1 MKRNL
6 KIAFVIIICLFALA
20 ILKDAI
26 IKSIVSVAATQ
37 VTGAKT
43 EIRGLSF
50 GVFSHSVRIKGFKM
64 YNPEGFSKN
73 ILIDLPKVAVN
84 YDLLS
89 LLKGKLHLVRL
100 DIELYQLAVEKNK
113 DGKLN
118 VDSLKVSQQE
128 QRETTKKKPAKPVA
142 LQIDL
147 LNLKINR
154 IVYNDYGGAGEKPA
168 VKIYDIDIE
177 KTYKNITS
185 AEQLAVLILS
195 EPMRAAG
202 IKGATIYGI
211 SALAGVGMFPAVI
224 AAKFISKDSAQKD
237 FDLAIDSLYN
247 INAKV
252 LKRLGRI
259 VKEDRANAVISAVV
273 NGVNVTVKLEKVN
286 DKKTKIV
293 ISARKY
299 MLPRPEVAEDIL
311 YKISEE
317 VN

>member
-1 MKRNL
+1 MK
-6 KIAFVIIICLFALA
+6 KILRISFVIIICLIAAA
-20 ILKDAI
+20 ILKDFI
-26 IKSIVSVAATQ
+26 IKSIVSVVTTQ

-73 ILIDLPKVAVN
+73 ILIDLPNVAVN
-84 YDLLS
+84 YDLVS
-89 LLKGKLHLVRL
+89 LLKGKLHLFRL

-113 DGKLN
+113 NDKLN
-118 VDSLKVSQQE
+118 VDSLKVVQQQ
-128 QRETTKKKPAKPVA
+128 QRETAKKKPAKPLA

-147 LNLKINR
+147 LNLKINK
-154 IVYNDYGGAGEKPA
+154 IVYNDYSGAGEKPA
-168 VKIYDIDIE
+168 VKIYDVSIE
-177 KTYKNITS
+177 KSYKNITS
-185 AEQLAVLILS
+185 AEQLAVLILT
-195 EPMRAAG
+195 EPMRSAG

-224 AAKFISKDSAQKD
+224 AAKFISRDSAQKD
-237 FDLAIDSLYN
+237 FDLAIDNLYN
-247 INAKV
+247 INLGV
-252 LKRLGRI
+252 LKRLGKI
-259 VKEDRANAVISAVV
+259 TKENKAAASLSAVV
-273 NGVNVTVKLEKVN
+273 NGVNITSRLEKIN
-286 DKKTKIV
+286 DKKTKIT

-317 VN
+317 VR

>member
-1 MKRNL
+1 MKKNL
-6 KIAFVIIICLFALA
+6 RIAFVIIICLFVLA

-50 GVFSHSVRIKGFKM
+50 GVFSHTVRIKGFKM

-100 DIELYQLAVEKNK
+100 DIELYELAVEKNK

-128 QRETTKKKPAKPVA
+128 QRETEKKKPSKPLK

-147 LNLKINR
+147 LRLKINR
-154 IVYNDYGGAGEKPA
+154 IVYNDYGVGEKPA
-168 VKIYDIDIE
+168 VKIYDINIE
-177 KTYKNITS
+177 KSYKDITS
-185 AEQLAVLILS
+185 AEQLVVLILT
-195 EPMRAAG
+195 EPMKSAG
-202 IKGATIYGI
+202 IKGAAIYGI

-252 LKRLGRI
+252 LKRLGKI
-259 VKEDRANAVISAVV
+259 TKENKAAASLSAVV
-273 NGVNVTVKLEKVN
+273 NGVNITSRLEKIN
-286 DKKTKIV
+286 DKKTKIT

-317 VN
+317 VR